1 MRAFMAEPTV
11 FDMPHATRFTDART
25 AFLDRWFKPLV
36 TRERFATAIDVGA
49 GVGYF
54 ADYLTALG
62 LDVVGVDGREENVA
76 EARRRVPD
84 ARFAIADVQDRAVR
98 NLGTF
103 DAVLCLG
110 LLYHLENPFA
120 AVRNLH
126 ALTGRLLIVESVVVP
141 SALPTAAL
149 LDEPAGRDQALGDSV
164 FVVSRPALI
173 KMLYK
178 AGFAKVYEPL
188 ALPDH
193 DDFRDS
199 PLMHRRRTV
208 LVAATR
214 GVDSPDL
221 RPVGEP
227 RSPSPWEKSFRLR
240 LWRGFRRLTR

>member
-1 MRAFMAEPTV
+1 MAEPTV
-11 FDMPHATRFTDART
+11 FDMPHATRFSDART
-25 AFLDRWFKPLV
+25 AFLDRSFKPLV
-36 TRERFATAIDVGA
+36 TRERFATAIDVGC
-49 GVGYF
+49 GVGHF
-54 ADYLTALG
+54 AAYLRALG

-84 ARFAIADVQDRAVR
+84 ARFVIADVQERAVR
-98 NLGTF
+98 DLGVF
-103 DAVLCLG
+103 DVVVCLG

-141 SALPTAAL
+141 SSRPTAAL

-164 FVVSRPALI
+164 FVISGPALI
-173 KMLYK
+173 KMLYR
-178 AGFAKVYEPL
+178 AGFAHVYEPL

-208 LVAATR
+208 LVAAAR
-214 GVDSPDL
+214 EVDSPDL
-221 RPVGEP
+221 RPVAEP
-227 RSPSPWEKSFRLR
+227 RSPCPWEKSLRMR
-240 LWRGFRRLTR
+240 LWRAFRRLTR